1 MADERE
7 WQAWQHTAQLS
18 AMIANSQ
25 RDPKK
30 KSKPFLPAE
39 FHPLLLA
46 EKKRRVK
53 RRKAP
58 ITVLKDVFI
67 DGRMPDLTW
76 E

>member
-7 WQAWQHTAQLS
+7 WQAWHHTAQLS
-18 AMIANSQ
+18 AMIANAN
-25 RDPKK
+25 RDVKK
-30 KSKPFLPAE
+30 KAKPFLPAE

-46 EKKRRVK
+46 EKKRRAK

-58 ITVLKDVFI
+58 ITVLRDVFVE
-67 DGRMPDLTW
+67 GRMPDLTG

>member
-7 WQAWQHTAQLS
+7 WLAWQHTAQLS
-18 AMIANSQ
+18 AILANTS

-30 KSKPFLPAE
+30 RSKPFLPAE

-46 EKKRRVK
+46 QRKRRAK

-58 ITVLKDVFI
+58 ITVLRDVFVE
-67 DGRMPDLTW
+67 GRMPDLVS
-76 E
+76 

>member
-7 WQAWQHTAQLS
+7 WLAWQHTAQLS
-18 AMIANSQ
+18 AMLANTS

-30 KSKPFLPAE
+30 RSKPFLPAE

-46 EKKRRVK
+46 EKKRRSK
-53 RRKAP
+53 RQAP
-58 ITVLKDVFI
+58 ITVLRDVFVE
-67 DGRMPDLTW
+67 GRMPDLTQ

>member
-18 AMIANSQ
+18 AMIANAH
-25 RDPKK
+25 RDPKQRA
-30 KSKPFLPAE
+30 KPFLPGE

-46 EKKRRVK
+46 EKKRRAN
-53 RRKAP
+53 RQKAP
-58 ITVLKDVFI
+58 ITVLRDVFVE
-67 DGRMPDLTW
+67 GRMPDLMG

>member
-1 MADERE
+1 MADERD
-7 WQAWQHTAQLS
+7 WQTWLHTAQLS

-30 KSKPFLPAE
+30 KSKPFLPTE

-46 EKKRRVK
+46 EQKRRAK
-53 RRKAP
+53 HRKVP

-67 DGRMPDLTW
+67 DGRMPDFAGD
-76 E
+76 